1 MSTKL
6 THANKSAVDTNELGG
21 GLGGTSG
28 VSKRTDRKCTL
39 VLEDGSVFSGQ
50 SFGAEVSIAGEVVF
64 NTGMVGYVENFTD
77 PSYKGQILAT
87 TYPLLGNYG
96 VQNSPPDELGL
107 PTGMESDRIH
117 VSAVLC
123 QVCLYLCIFKSLLT
137 KLSKLRRIAS
147 CCLSFSFLKS

>member
-1 MSTKL
+1 MGARAVSNISVS
-6 THANKSAVDTNELGG
+6 NKTRDVADIGG

-50 SFGAEVSIAGEVVF
+50 SFGAETSIAGEVVF
-64 NTGMVGYVENFTD
+64 NTGMVGYVENLTD

-96 VQNSPPDELGL
+96 VQRSDPDELGL
-107 PTGMESDRIH
+107 PSGMESDRIH

-123 QVCLYLCIFKSLLT
+123 QDYCHLPSHWNADKVRPRGRET
-137 KLSKLRRIAS
+137 E
-147 CCLSFSFLKS
+147 

>member
-1 MSTKL
+1 M
-6 THANKSAVDTNELGG
+6 
-21 GLGGTSG
+21 
-28 VSKRTDRKCTL
+28 SKRTDRKCTL

-137 KLSKLRRIAS
+137 ISHITGACKYMNIPYCMCECIHILGIPGRI
-147 CCLSFSFLKS
+147 L

>member
-1 MSTKL
+1 M
-6 THANKSAVDTNELGG
+6 
-21 GLGGTSG
+21 
-28 VSKRTDRKCTL
+28 SKRTDRKCTL

-96 VQNSPPDELGL
+96 VQNV
-107 PTGMESDRIH
+107 RI
-117 VSAVLC
+117 
-123 QVCLYLCIFKSLLT
+123 FGD
-137 KLSKLRRIAS
+137 
-147 CCLSFSFLKS
+147 